1 MITPAEKEIIDLLVL
16 AWNKFIR
23 LDEQHPCDKNEF
35 MQGIHQAQQII
46 MIRDVRRNNPE
57 IFPIYEGENEE

>member
-1 MITPAEKEIIDLLVL
+1 MITPAEKEIIDLLSM

-46 MIRDVRRNNPE
+46 MIRDARRNNPE
-57 IFPIYEGENEE
+57 IFPIYEGEKEE

>member
-23 LDEQHPCDKNEF
+23 LDEQHPCDKSEF
-35 MQGIHQAQQII
+35 MDAIHKAQQLI
-46 MIRDVRRNNPE
+46 MIRDARRNNPE
-57 IFPIYEGENEE
+57 IFPIYERENEE